1 MFAKKK
7 RIWHQN
13 DMQVIADNK
22 ITKLRQRHGI
32 QRRRLVAIIARHS
45 QETLA
50 TQRLSKDNATQ
61 RGILTRF
68 DASREELAR
77 KGQPSKGKLQ

>member
-1 MFAKKK
+1 
-7 RIWHQN
+7 
-13 DMQVIADNK
+13 MQVIADNK

-32 QRRRLVAIIARHS
+32 QRGRLVATIARHS

-77 KGQPSKGKLQ
+77 KSTQQGQITKAPSDTMSDN